1 MSHLT
6 LKMPSFLLWIIWEI
20 MFMCVWSL
28 WRSGYA
34 IRLSICSRAEAVE
47 PNCGAKSTK
56 QRTQQ
61 TRQRIR
67 KLLRK
72 KRAATYDHKETP
84 EVSTEAD
91 TECKEFRMKQQQEA
105 FQMLLSSHLVQL
117 VWYRAVVE
125 ALIQLRKQDEKPLY
139 VNAAVQTLPL
149 PPSPPLPSES
159 HVQVDPPDPILPR
172 VRPPSPLPPITTPE
186 PPEAQH
192 VDPTP
197 T

>member
-47 PNCGAKSTK
+47 PNCGAKPTK

-61 TRQRIR
+61 TRQRNR

-72 KRAATYDHKETP
+72 KRAAMYDHKETP
-84 EVSTEAD
+84 EVNPEAD
-91 TECKEFRMKQQQEA
+91 TECSKAAFRMKQQQEA
-105 FQMLLSSHLVQL
+105 LERQ
-117 VWYRAVVE
+117 
-125 ALIQLRKQDEKPLY
+125 AL
-139 VNAAVQTLPL
+139 
-149 PPSPPLPSES
+149 
-159 HVQVDPPDPILPR
+159 
-172 VRPPSPLPPITTPE
+172 
-186 PPEAQH
+186 
-192 VDPTP
+192 
-197 T
+197 

>member
-1 MSHLT
+1 MWTSHLT

-20 MFMCVWSL
+20 MFTCVWSL
-28 WRSGYA
+28 WRSGYV
-34 IRLSICSRAEAVE
+34 IRLSISSRAEAVE
-47 PNCGAKSTK
+47 PNCGAKPTK
-56 QRTQQ
+56 RTQR

-84 EVSTEAD
+84 EVNTEAD

-125 ALIQLRKQDEKPLY
+125 ALIQLRKQDEKPPLRPSY
-139 VNAAVQTLPL
+139 VNAGVQTLPL
-149 PPSPPLPSES
+149 PPSPSLPSKS

-172 VRPPSPLPPITTPE
+172 
-186 PPEAQH
+186 
-192 VDPTP
+192 
-197 T
+197 